1 MAMQAF
7 LHQLYLSIDAVL
19 MYFYRLTGIPIL
31 DYFIGTL
38 FLSLVAVVLGEL
50 SVSLALRFNRSY
62 IDGLSAEADRLEK
75 LSFEAHQA
83 GNEAGYR
90 GLNKAATDAWG
101 KKFFTMAAYSAGI
114 LWPIPFALGW
124 MQIRFNDVEF
134 LLGFPLSLF
143 LGDTVGYLFS
153 FFPIYILARI
163 LFKYLRPWL
172 PYFRGVQRMLDAA
185 NRPAD
190 RV

>member
-1 MAMQAF
+1 
-7 LHQLYLSIDAVL
+7 LL
-19 MYFYRLTGIPIL
+19 
-31 DYFIGTL
+31 
-38 FLSLVAVVLGEL
+38 LSLLAVVLGEL
-50 SVSLALRFNRSY
+50 SISLALRANRPY
-62 IDGLSAEADRLEK
+62 IDGLAAEADRLEK

-83 GNEAGYR
+83 GDADGYR
-90 GLNKAATDAWG
+90 GFNKAATDVWG

-114 LWPIPFALGW
+114 LWPIPFVLWW
-124 MQIRFNDVEF
+124 MQTRFDDVAF

-185 NRPAD
+185 G
-190 RV
+190 

>member
-1 MAMQAF
+1 MQALLDHF
-7 LHQLYLSIDAVL
+7 YLTVDGVL
-19 MYFYRLTGIPIL
+19 MVFYRLTGIPIF
-31 DYFIGTL
+31 DYFIGT
-38 FLSLVAVVLGEL
+38 FCLSLVAVVLGEL
-50 SVSLALRFNRSY
+50 SVSLALRFNRPY
-62 IDGLSAEADRLEK
+62 IDGLTAEADRLEK

-124 MQIRFNDVEF
+124 MQIRFHEVEF
-134 LLGFPLSLF
+134 LLGFPLSLV

-163 LFKYLRPWL
+163 VFKYLRPWL

-185 NRPAD
+185 GKPAG
-190 RV
+190 RG

>member
-1 MAMQAF
+1 MRA
-7 LHQLYLSIDAVL
+7 LLDQLYLIIDAVL
-19 MYFYRLTGIPIL
+19 ITFYRLTGIPIF
-31 DYFIGTL
+31 DYLIGT
-38 FLSLVAVVLGEL
+38 FCLSMLAVILGEL
-50 SVSLALRFNRSY
+50 SVSLALKFNRTY
-62 IDGLSAEADRLEK
+62 IDGLSAEAERLEK
-75 LSFEAHQA
+75 LSFEAHEA
-83 GNEAGYR
+83 GNEEGYR

-124 MQIRFNDVEF
+124 MQIRFHEVEF

-143 LGDTVGYLFS
+143 LGKTVGYLFS

-163 LFKYLRPWL
+163 AFKYMRPWL

-185 NRPAD
+185 GRPTG
-190 RV
+190 RT